1 VKYDDVTFLREHS
14 SAWRLLRADNAPL
27 ILSFLHRVFVE
38 GNARSVSA
46 SELAGQL
53 DDDLYSLNDRLAA
66 GTYPKPAHEYL
77 NDWAKPEVGWLRKY
91 YPAGSDEPHFDATP
105 AVEKALSW
113 LRSLEARSFV
123 GTESRLNT
131 LFELLRQIAY
141 GADDDPEVRL
151 AELRRRRHE
160 IDVEIAQVE
169 RGNMAV
175 LDPSAQRDRYQQFV
189 DMARGLLADFREVEA
204 NFRALD
210 RELRERIA
218 GWSGS
223 KGQLLDEVLGDRDAI
238 AESDQGRS
246 FQAFYDFLLS
256 PQRQAELSELLDK
269 VHRLEAI
276 DEADPRMRRIH
287 YDWLDAGEQT
297 QATVRTLSDQLR
309 RFLDDQAWLENR
321 RAMDLLHSIEAT
333 ALKLRDHGT
342 PPLGFEIDGTAPA
355 IVLPMERPLYSPV
368 ANSPID
374 SSVDSGDEEV
384 DPSAL
389 FDQVYVDRAELAGA
403 VRRALQQ
410 RGQVGLPDLV
420 AHRPLQHG
428 LAELV
433 GYLSLDDD
441 GFDVVFDED
450 VRETVGWHDDEG
462 RERVATLPRVTFV
475 RATPGKNGPP

>member
-1 VKYDDVTFLREHS
+1 
-14 SAWRLLRADNAPL
+14 
-27 ILSFLHRVFVE
+27 
-38 GNARSVSA
+38 
-46 SELAGQL
+46 
-53 DDDLYSLNDRLAA
+53 
-66 GTYPKPAHEYL
+66 
-77 NDWAKPEVGWLRKY
+77 
-91 YPAGSDEPHFDATP
+91 
-105 AVEKALSW
+105 
-113 LRSLEARSFV
+113 
-123 GTESRLNT
+123 
-131 LFELLRQIAY
+131 
-141 GADDDPEVRL
+141 
-151 AELRRRRHE
+151 
-160 IDVEIAQVE
+160 
-169 RGNMAV
+169 
-175 LDPSAQRDRYQQFV
+175 
-189 DMARGLLADFREVEA
+189 
-204 NFRALD
+204 
-210 RELRERIA
+210 
-218 GWSGS
+218 
-223 KGQLLDEVLGDRDAI
+223 
-238 AESDQGRS
+238 
-246 FQAFYDFLLS
+246 
-256 PQRQAELSELLDK
+256 
-269 VHRLEAI
+269 
-276 DEADPRMRRIH
+276 MRRIH
-287 YDWLDAGEQT
+287 HDWLDAGEQT